1 MNTTKYILVTAL
13 GVAAVLLLTS
23 DKANQIRQD
32 MEETARK
39 NAKKLK
45 NKLARINSDTSD
57 TMADL
62 KHLLSNEIEG
72 LSEEARSRIEDIL
85 EGTATS
91 ASKIK
96 RNLKKQLS

>member
-1 MNTTKYILVTAL
+1 MSTTKYVLVTAL

-23 DKANQIRQD
+23 DKANKMRQD
-32 MEETARK
+32 LEESARK
-39 NAKKLK
+39 NAKKMK
-45 NKLARINSDTSD
+45 NKLGKINHGTSD
-57 TMADL
+57 TLADL

-72 LSEEARSRIEDIL
+72 LSDDARSRIEHIL

-96 RNLKKQLS
+96 RNLKDQLS

>member
-23 DKANQIRQD
+23 DKANQMRQD

-45 NKLARINSDTSD
+45 NKLAKINNGTSD
-57 TMADL
+57 TLSDL

-72 LSEEARSRIEDIL
+72 LSDDARSRIENIM

-96 RNLKKQLS
+96 KNLKNQLS

>member
-23 DKANQIRQD
+23 DKANQMRQD
-32 MEETARK
+32 LEETARK

-45 NKLARINSDTSD
+45 NKLARINNGTSD
-57 TMADL
+57 TLEDL

-72 LSEEARSRIEDIL
+72 LSDDARSRIENII

-96 RNLKKQLS
+96 RNLKNQLS